1 MVFLSGFP
9 GVKNNKISGD
19 FITGRSDNSQTAS
32 TNEKSTLKIIAHP
45 SASYGL
51 LPKRWV
57 GAFSGVVRYSITWA
71 LCSSEKRWT

>member
-1 MVFLSGFP
+1 MGKPIPPKAIPKPTTHYFMVFLSGFP

-51 LPKRWV
+51 LPKR
-57 GAFSGVVRYSITWA
+57 
-71 LCSSEKRWT
+71 